1 MKRVFNRTIRPPTT
15 EQLRRWFNATPGRE
29 LLAREQQ
36 VLERLLSECF
46 GYYLMQVG
54 CVGQPIEPLKLSRI
68 KTQIVLLEQE
78 GDSIGSTR
86 GCVVADPLHIPV
98 ASDSVDAVLLTH
110 TLDFTRDPH
119 QLLREVERVLI
130 PEGHVII
137 TGFNPWSLW
146 GLWQLFRLRSRQVPW
161 CGHFISPWRMHD
173 WLSLLGFEVK
183 EEQAI
188 MFRPPLRQEGIM
200 QRLEFLE
207 RVGGRFWSP
216 LSGAYVIQAVK
227 RVSRLTP
234 IKPAWKLRPKSL
246 RGHVVEPTAN
256 NIQHDGD

>member
-1 MKRVFNRTIRPPTT
+1 MKRVFNRTIRIPSA
-15 EQLRRWFNATPGRE
+15 ERLRSWFGSTPGRE
-29 LLAREQQ
+29 LLAQEEL

-46 GYYLMQVG
+46 GYYLLQVG
-54 CVGQPIEPLKLSRI
+54 CVGQQIEPLKMSRI
-68 KTQIVLLEQE
+68 QSQIVLLEKE
-78 GDSIGSTR
+78 GDSVGSTH
-86 GCVVADPLHIPV
+86 GCVVSDPRHIPI

-146 GLWQLFRLRSRQVPW
+146 GLWQLFRLRSKQVPW
-161 CGHFISPWRMHD
+161 CGHFISSWRLHD
-173 WLSLLGFEVK
+173 WLALLGFEVK
-183 EEQAI
+183 DEQPI
-188 MFRPPLRQEGIM
+188 MFRPPLRHEGVM
-200 QRLEFLE
+200 QQLDFLE
-207 RVGGRFWSP
+207 RLGGRFWSP
-216 LSGAYVIQAVK
+216 LSGAYVILAVK

-234 IKPAWKLRPKSL
+234 IKPAWKLRTKSL
-246 RGHVVEPTAN
+246 RGGVVEPTAN